1 MRKSVSV
8 VIVTYNSEKHI
19 FDCLDSLFTYND
31 IEDELEVII
40 VDNQSF
46 RFVDTRNQL
55 EQKYGNKLIIIQNDR
70 NGGYGQGNNVGIEAS
85 SAPIIM
91 IMNPDVRLV
100 QPVFKRALDAFKDQ
114 RVVQFGMQQ
123 LDKEGNRAYSFAVS
137 SSIHPIIGLPLT
149 GLCNKLN
156 LFIPSIMFV
165 VGACFF
171 IRKSS
176 LKKIGMFDERL
187 FMYME
192 EDDIQ
197 YRLMKRIKN
206 ATIKYDKTLGYAHLH
221 GMYSEKKDENF
232 TYEKTAL
239 KNNLLINGERG
250 LSERAIINRE
260 IIWNRLFVIKEEIVN
275 LIPCSPETKQHITH
289 LRSWLKQIRAIKTGE
304 SQL

>member
-55 EQKYGNKLIIIQNDR
+55 EKKYGNKLIIIQNDR